1 MLITAKEQNLASS
14 ELKIRQAQ
22 DTTEDYITY
31 ENQEK
36 ETFSREKKKFTQ
48 SEPKMNYILKLS
60 DKDFKV
66 IITLL
71 NKVKQNPKQK
81 KKKEKT
87 N

>member
-1 MLITAKEQNLASS
+1 MKTKKKKHSQ
-14 ELKIRQAQ
+14 
-22 DTTEDYITY
+22 
-31 ENQEK
+31 
-36 ETFSREKKKFTQ
+36 EKKKFTQ

-81 KKKEKT
+81 KKRKNQLKDMFSVDKSLKGEMKIQLKKKKEP

>member
-1 MLITAKEQNLASS
+1 MKTKKKKHSQ
-14 ELKIRQAQ
+14 
-22 DTTEDYITY
+22 
-31 ENQEK
+31 
-36 ETFSREKKKFTQ
+36 EKKKFIQ

-81 KKKEKT
+81 KKKKKPTERHVFSG
-87 N
+87 

>member
-36 ETFSREKKKFTQ
+36 ETFSREKKN
-48 SEPKMNYILKLS
+48 SPS
-60 DKDFKV
+60 
-66 IITLL
+66 L
-71 NKVKQNPKQK
+71 NLR
-81 KKKEKT
+81 
-87 N
+87 

>member
-1 MLITAKEQNLASS
+1 MKTKKKKHSQ
-14 ELKIRQAQ
+14 
-22 DTTEDYITY
+22 
-31 ENQEK
+31 
-36 ETFSREKKKFTQ
+36 EKKKFIQ

-81 KKKEKT
+81 KKKKPTERHVFSG
-87 N
+87 